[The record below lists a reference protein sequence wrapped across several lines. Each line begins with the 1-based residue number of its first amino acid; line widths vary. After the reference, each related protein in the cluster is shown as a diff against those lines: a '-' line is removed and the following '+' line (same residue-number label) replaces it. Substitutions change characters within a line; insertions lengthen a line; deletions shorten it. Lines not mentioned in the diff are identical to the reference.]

1 VALLCSGGSTNHT
14 MHWVA
19 IARSAGIVIDWDD
32 FNDLSAAVPL
42 LTRIYPNGP
51 ADINEFH
58 AAGGTP
64 FLIRTLLEHG
74 YLHDEV
80 ETVVGK
86 GLAHYTQMPE
96 LDDGATTLVWQPAVT
111 SSRNAAV
118 LRGCDEPFAMN
129 GGLRVMQGNL
139 GRGVI
144 KVSAVAPS
152 HWTVEA
158 PARIFHDQDALAEAF
173 ERGELQQDMVA
184 VVRFQGPVANGMP
197 ELHKLTPYL
206 GILQD
211 RGFRV
216 ALLTDGRMSG
226 ASGKVPA
233 VIHVYPEA
241 ALGGP
246 LAKLRDGDIIRL
258 DAVSG
263 ALQVLI
269 NEKIWQER
277 IVEVADLTG
286 NDTGSGRELFSKLR
300 RLAGHAEA
308 GASFIFD
315 N

>member
-1 VALLCSGGSTNHT
+1 
-14 MHWVA
+14 M
-19 IARSAGIVIDWDD
+19 IFR
-32 FNDLSAAVPL
+32 AAVPL

-64 FLIRTLLEHG
+64 FLIRTSVEHG

-158 PARIFHDQDALAEAF
+158 PHAF
-173 ERGELQQDMVA
+173 FMIRMLWRRHSSVA
-184 VVRFQGPVANGMP
+184 SCSRTWWRWCV
-197 ELHKLTPYL
+197 
-206 GILQD
+206 
-211 RGFRV
+211 FRV
-216 ALLTDGRMSG
+216 PLLTVCLSCT
-226 ASGKVPA
+226 S
-233 VIHVYPEA
+233 
-241 ALGGP
+241 
-246 LAKLRDGDIIRL
+246 
-258 DAVSG
+258 
-263 ALQVLI
+263 
-269 NEKIWQER
+269 
-277 IVEVADLTG
+277 
-286 NDTGSGRELFSKLR
+286 
-300 RLAGHAEA
+300 
-308 GASFIFD
+308 
-315 N
+315 